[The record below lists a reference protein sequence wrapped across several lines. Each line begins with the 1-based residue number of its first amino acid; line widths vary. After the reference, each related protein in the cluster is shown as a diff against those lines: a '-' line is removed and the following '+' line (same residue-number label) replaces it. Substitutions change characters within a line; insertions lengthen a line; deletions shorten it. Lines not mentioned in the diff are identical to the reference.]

1 MELNTTTALVTA
13 VISACI
19 GFGLAFYI
27 ERKISASMQKK
38 SQKTLVAI
46 AMISFGYGLMATLNE
61 VVGFPMQGL
70 NIRYDKLVT
79 YVLVNMLMLPV
90 IFIAIA
96 KFMASSSKSANLN
109 VNVES
114 KPVASGRSKNLLL
127 FVGALSVVFL
137 GYLAFDNIS
146 TKSVHTYDIY
156 SRVDYKNCNSPYN
169 VHPLSMQFAL
179 KNDEKKIFVTLE
191 FIRNGV
197 KEKRIQSFD
206 KCDVLDAQNWSCGG
220 EWTNNYRSEKYTLVK
235 GELYFE
241 PGSVVLPNDAG
252 CPPKIVK
259 R

>member
-1 MELNTTTALVTA
+1 MELNTSTSLVTA

-70 NIRYDKLVT
+70 NIRYDKLVA
-79 YVLVNMLMLPV
+79 YVLVNILILPI

-96 KFMASSSKSANLN
+96 KLIASSKPANL
-109 VNVES
+109 VVSVES
-114 KPVASGRSKNLLL
+114 NSVASGRSKYFLIL
-127 FVGALSVVFL
+127 VGALSVAL
-137 GYLAFDNIS
+137 LAYLALDNIS
-146 TKSVHTYDIY
+146 NQSVDTYDFY
-156 SRVDYKNCNSPYN
+156 SRTDYKNCNSPYEST
-169 VHPLSMQFAL
+169 PFSIQFTL
-179 KNDEKKIFVTLE
+179 KKDENKIFVTSE
-191 FIRNGV
+191 YFHNGV
-197 KEKRIQSFD
+197 RKKEIQSLD
-206 KCDVLDAQNWSCGG
+206 KCDILDAKNWSCGG
-220 EWTNNYRSEKYTLVK
+220 EWMGNYYTDKYTLVK
-235 GELYFE
+235 GELYYDQMS
-241 PGSVVLPNDAG
+241 PLLDGDPI